1 MSSDKREINGNS
13 IHTKKE
19 SIKDVE
25 QLKQLFKRSSDVQFQ
40 QYTFNEYSVLFVT
53 CDAMIDEQMLNKVI
67 VERVRSF
74 LMEVEDDPFK
84 KAIKS
89 QLHLP
94 ALQKLEKQDDIISH
108 VYTGHVILYFEDV
121 NMIYSSNIVDKP
133 NRNPEETKTEMPVK
147 GPRDN
152 FIEDISVNI
161 ALVRKRLPT
170 NSLCVE
176 KFKVGRRTKTTVA
189 VLYFDDIV
197 NKDILHGITKKI
209 EEIDLN
215 IDVLFSGDVLM
226 EFIDK
231 RSKLFPRHD
240 YTGRPDFAVQ
250 SLIRGRVF
258 ILVDGVAYGMIT
270 PVNLFLLFKTVEDNE
285 YPTIFSSFE
294 RLLRVFG
301 IIVGILLPAFWL
313 ALTTYHQNQ
322 LPLQLLATVVQ
333 DSTGLPFPSALE
345 MLIMLTM
352 FELFREAGLRL
363 PEAIGGTL
371 SVVGGLI
378 IGDAAIR
385 AGVTSPAM
393 VVIIALSVI
402 STFTLVNQSF
412 VSAVSMI
419 RIFSIIATAFFGLF
433 GFFVS
438 FYFILLFLANVRV
451 FGVPYLNVADDIKW
465 STIKRTFLRQ
475 SQKEYSTRPSVLKPI
490 DDTRIK
496 EDKK

>member
-1 MSSDKREINGNS
+1 MSSNE
-13 IHTKKE
+13 KE
-19 SIKDVE
+19 SGLDANNERIANAK
-25 QLKQLFKRSSDVQFQ
+25 QLKQLFERSSDVNFQ
-40 QYTFNEYSVLFVT
+40 KYTFSKYSVFFIT
-53 CDAMIDEQMLNKVI
+53 CDSMIDKQMLQSVI
-67 VERVRSF
+67 VERVQKY
-74 LMEVEDDPFK
+74 LLNTDDKPIK
-84 KAIKS
+84 KTIEN
-89 QLHLP
+89 QLHIP
-94 ALQKLEKQDDIISH
+94 SLQKLETQEDIISH
-108 VYTGHVILYFEDV
+108 VYTGHVLLYFEDV
-121 NMIYSSNIVDKP
+121 NLIYSSNIESKP
-133 NRNPEETKTEMPVK
+133 NRNPEETKTEVPVK

-176 KFKVGRRTKTTVA
+176 KFEVGKRTKTAVA

-197 NKDILHGITKKI
+197 NKDIINGVKDKI
-209 EEIDLN
+209 EKIDSN
-215 IDVLFSGDVLM
+215 IDVLFSGDILM

-258 ILVDGVAYGMIT
+258 ILVDGVAYGLIT
-270 PVNLFLLFKTVEDNE
+270 PVNLFLLFKTPEDNE
-285 YPTIFSSFE
+285 YPTVFSSFA

-301 IIVGILLPAFWL
+301 IIVGTLLPAFWL
-313 ALTTYHQNQ
+313 ALTTYHQHQ

-333 DSTGLPFPSALE
+333 ASTGLPFPAAFEMIL
-345 MLIMLTM
+345 MLIM

-385 AGVTSPAM
+385 AGITSPAM
-393 VVIIALSVI
+393 VVIIAVSVI

-412 VSAVSMI
+412 VSAVSII
-419 RIFSIIATAFFGLF
+419 RIVTILATALFGLF
-433 GFFVS
+433 GFFVA
-438 FYFILLFLANVRV
+438 FYFVLLYLANIRI
-451 FGVPYLNVADDIKW
+451 FGTPYLNVADHIKW
-465 STIKRTFLRQ
+465 SIIKHTFLRQ
-475 SQKEYSTRPSVLKPI
+475 SQINYKYRPTELKTIDKTRL
-490 DDTRIK
+490 K

>member
-1 MSSDKREINGNS
+1 MSSNQKQIGLDADNERITN
-13 IHTKKE
+13 
-19 SIKDVE
+19 IK
-25 QLKQLFKRSSDVQFQ
+25 QLKKLFERSSDVHVQK
-40 QYTFNEYSVLFVT
+40 YTFNKYSVFFVT
-53 CDAMIDEQMLNKVI
+53 CDAMIDKQMLQNVILEKVKSYLLNI
-67 VERVRSF
+67 
-74 LMEVEDDPFK
+74 DDKPIK
-84 KAIKS
+84 KSIEK

-94 ALQKLEKQDDIISH
+94 DLQMLESQEDIVSR

-121 NMIYSSNIVDKP
+121 NLIYSSNIENKP
-133 NRNPEETKTEMPVK
+133 NRNPEETKTEVPVK

-152 FIEDISVNI
+152 FIEDVSVNI

-176 KFKVGRRTKTTVA
+176 KFEVGKRTKTTVA

-197 NKDILHGITKKI
+197 NKDIVNGIKNKI
-209 EEIDLN
+209 EQIDSN
-215 IDVLFSGDVLM
+215 IDVLFSGDILM

-258 ILVDGVAYGMIT
+258 ILVDGVAYGIIT
-270 PVNLFLLFKTVEDNE
+270 PVNLFLLFKTSEDNE
-285 YPTIFSSFE
+285 FPTVFSSFE

-301 IIVGILLPAFWL
+301 IIVGTLLPAFWL
-313 ALTTYHQNQ
+313 ALTTYHQHQ

-333 DSTGLPFPSALE
+333 ASTGLPFPAAVE
-345 MLIMLTM
+345 MIIMLIM

-363 PEAIGGTL
+363 PDAIGGTL

-385 AGVTSPAM
+385 AGITSPAM
-393 VVIIALSVI
+393 VVIIAVSVI

-412 VSAVSMI
+412 VSAVSII
-419 RIFSIIATAFFGLF
+419 RILSILVTALFGLF
-433 GFFVS
+433 GFFVA
-438 FYFILLFLANVRV
+438 FYFVLLYLANIRI
-451 FGVPYLNVADDIKW
+451 FGAPYLNVADHIKW
-465 STIKRTFLRQ
+465 SVIKHTFLRQ
-475 SQKEYSTRPSVLKPI
+475 SQKNYKYRPIELKTIDKTRL
-490 DDTRIK
+490 K

>member
-1 MSSDKREINGNS
+1 
-13 IHTKKE
+13 
-19 SIKDVE
+19 
-25 QLKQLFKRSSDVQFQ
+25 
-40 QYTFNEYSVLFVT
+40 
-53 CDAMIDEQMLNKVI
+53 
-67 VERVRSF
+67 
-74 LMEVEDDPFK
+74 
-84 KAIKS
+84 
-89 QLHLP
+89 
-94 ALQKLEKQDDIISH
+94 
-108 VYTGHVILYFEDV
+108 
-121 NMIYSSNIVDKP
+121 
-133 NRNPEETKTEMPVK
+133 
-147 GPRDN
+147 
-152 FIEDISVNI
+152 
-161 ALVRKRLPT
+161 
-170 NSLCVE
+170 
-176 KFKVGRRTKTTVA
+176 
-189 VLYFDDIV
+189 
-197 NKDILHGITKKI
+197 
-209 EEIDLN
+209 
-215 IDVLFSGDVLM
+215 M

-333 DSTGLPFPSALE
+333 ASTGLPFPSALE
-345 MLIMLTM
+345 MLIMLIM

-385 AGVTSPAM
+385 EGVTSPAM

-402 STFTLVNQSF
+402 STYTLVNQSCI
-412 VSAVSMI
+412 SAVSMI
-419 RIFSIIATAFFGLF
+419 CIFSIIATAFFGLF

-438 FYFILLFLANVRV
+438 FYFI
-451 FGVPYLNVADDIKW
+451 
-465 STIKRTFLRQ
+465 
-475 SQKEYSTRPSVLKPI
+475 
-490 DDTRIK
+490 
-496 EDKK
+496 